1 MQNLSPDP
9 GGVLFSAIYKNRDA
23 QLSFWREPDIGRSVV
38 QPAVLVDDQEG
49 SGSDVLPGEA
59 LLEVWFTGDKGLF
72 AERIG
77 FLNRPWFVGLFIV
90 ATRNVAMA
98 RRGELICPGAGHLN

>member
-23 QLSFWREPDIGRSVV
+23 QLSFWREPDMGRSVV

-59 LLEVWFTGDKGLF
+59 LLEVWIHGEHGLLR
-72 AERIG
+72 ETHRI
-77 FLNRPWFVGLFIV
+77 LHR
-90 ATRNVAMA
+90 AMV
-98 RRGELICPGAGHLN
+98 GELVHVRSEERRHVPRG

>member
-9 GGVLFSAIYKNRDA
+9 GGVLFPAVYKNRDA

-59 LLEVWFTGDKGLF
+59 LLEVWIHGEHGLLR
-72 AERIG
+72 ETHRI
-77 FLNRPWFVGLFIV
+77 LHR
-90 ATRNVAMA
+90 AMV
-98 RRGELICPGAGHLN
+98 GELVHVRSEERRHVPRG

>member
-59 LLEVWFTGDKGLF
+59 LLEVWIHGEHGLLR
-72 AERIG
+72 ETHRI
-77 FLNRPWFVGLFIV
+77 LHR
-90 ATRNVAMA
+90 AMV
-98 RRGELICPGAGHLN
+98 GELVHVRTEERRHVPRR

>member
-59 LLEVWFTGDKGLF
+59 LLEVWIHGEHGLLR
-72 AERIG
+72 ETHRI
-77 FLNRPWFVGLFIV
+77 LHR
-90 ATRNVAMA
+90 AMV
-98 RRGELICPGAGHLN
+98 GELVHVRSEERRHVPRR

>member
-59 LLEVWFTGDKGLF
+59 LLEVWIHGEHGLLR
-72 AERIG
+72 ETHRI
-77 FLNRPWFVGLFIV
+77 LHR
-90 ATRNVAMA
+90 AMV
-98 RRGELICPGAGHLN
+98 GELVHVRSEERRHVPRG

>member
-23 QLSFWREPDIGRSVV
+23 QLSFWREPDISRSVV

-59 LLEVWFTGDKGLF
+59 LLEVWIHGEHGLLR
-72 AERIG
+72 ETHRI
-77 FLNRPWFVGLFIV
+77 LHR
-90 ATRNVAMA
+90 AMV
-98 RRGELICPGAGHLN
+98 GELVHVRSEERRHVPRG